1 MATATSSTGSR
12 KLLWL
17 LVVLV
22 VLASSAAAAALFMA
36 FNQQDDGQVAAQQP
50 SAPAYQEPI
59 FVEIAPFTVNLAD
72 DDYGSRLLYAGISLK
87 VPDEQSQALLTAHMP
102 EVRSRLLMLL
112 SGQQA
117 ADLATP
123 EDKQRLAEQVKAT
136 LEAPMSETQ
145 PELAIEDV
153 LFTEFIVQ

>member
-1 MATATSSTGSR
+1 MATSSGGSR

-22 VLASSAAAAALFMA
+22 VIASSAAATALFMVMSGDG
-36 FNQQDDGQVAAQQP
+36 DDGKAMAQEP
-50 SAPAYQEPI
+50 ETIEHKAPI
-59 FVEIAPFTVNLAD
+59 FVEIEPFTVNLAD

-87 VPDEQSQALLTAHMP
+87 VADEQSQALLTEHMP

-112 SGQQA
+112 SGKQA
-117 ADLATP
+117 ADLASQ
-123 EDKQRLAEQVKAT
+123 EDKRRLAEQVKAT
-136 LEAPMSETQ
+136 LEAPMVEPQ
-145 PELAIEDV
+145 PELAIENV

>member
-1 MATATSSTGSR
+1 MATSSGGSR

-22 VLASSAAAAALFMA
+22 VIASSAAATALFMVMSDD
-36 FNQQDDGQVAAQQP
+36 DDGQAQ
-50 SAPAYQEPI
+50 AQEPEVIEHQAPI
-59 FVEIAPFTVNLAD
+59 FVKIEPFTVNLAD

-87 VPDEQSQALLTAHMP
+87 VADEQSQTLLNEHMP

-117 ADLATP
+117 ADLASP
-123 EDKQRLAEQVKAT
+123 EDKQRLAERVKAT
-136 LEAPMSETQ
+136 LEAPMVEPQ
-145 PELAIEDV
+145 PELSIENV

>member
-1 MATATSSTGSR
+1 MATSSGGSR

-22 VLASSAAAAALFMA
+22 VIASSAAATALFMVMSGE
-36 FNQQDDGQVAAQQP
+36 DDGQAQASETIEP
-50 SAPAYQEPI
+50 KAPI
-59 FVEIAPFTVNLAD
+59 FVEIEPFTVNLAD

-87 VPDEQSQALLTAHMP
+87 VADEQSKRLLTEHMP

-117 ADLATP
+117 ADLASP
-123 EDKQRLAEQVKAT
+123 EDKQRLADQVKAT
-136 LEAPMSETQ
+136 LEAPLVEPQ
-145 PELAIEDV
+145 PELAIENV